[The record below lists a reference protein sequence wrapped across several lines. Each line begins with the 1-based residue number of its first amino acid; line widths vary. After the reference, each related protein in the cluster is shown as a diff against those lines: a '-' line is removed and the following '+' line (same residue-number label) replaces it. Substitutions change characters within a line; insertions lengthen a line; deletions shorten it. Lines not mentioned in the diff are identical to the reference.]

1 MSDKKPVLVLAKSQE
16 PQFAK
21 LKDIHHIIGADTAAF
36 GSSAAEAEV
45 LLNWNGSRAMLR
57 TVFDACP
64 KLRWV
69 HSRSAGLDAVLFPEL
84 VQSSVTLTN
93 GKGVFS
99 QSLGEFVLGAVL
111 YFAKD
116 FARMRRNQIAGVW
129 SQFEVEEIAG
139 QTAGILGYG
148 DIGRAIATRL
158 HAMGMRILATK
169 RSLPDE
175 PDPLIAKFYPV
186 EDRCKLIAKCDYVI
200 VAAPLTP
207 ETHHLVSD
215 AEFAAMKPSAV
226 VINVGRGPV
235 IDERPLLKALKEKT
249 IKGAGLDVF
258 ETEPLPAGHPFY
270 QLDNLLLSPHCAD
283 NTTTWLDDAMRFFI
297 EQYGR
302 FEKSEPLRNVVE
314 KKQGY

>member
-21 LKDIHHIIGADTAAF
+21 LKDIPHIIGADPAAF
-36 GSSAAEAEV
+36 GPAAVEAEI
-45 LLNWNGSRAMLR
+45 LLNWNGSRDMLR
-57 TVFDACP
+57 SVFTACP
-64 KLRWV
+64 ELRWV
-69 HSRSAGLDAVLFPEL
+69 HSRSAGLDNVLFPEL
-84 VQSSVTLTN
+84 VQSAVTLTN

-207 ETHHLVSD
+207 ETHHMVSD
-215 AEFAAMKPSAV
+215 AEFAAMKPTAV

-235 IDERPLLKALKEKT
+235 IDERPLLKALTEKT

-258 ETEPLPAGHPFY
+258 ETEPLPSGHPFY
-270 QLDNLLLSPHCAD
+270 KLENLLLSPHCAD

-297 EQYGR
+297 EQYAR
-302 FEKSEPLRNVVE
+302 FEKGEPLRNIVE